1 MDYVYYRVYWA
12 YRKKRES
19 AKILSF
25 LYMTMVFAFLFLPVA
40 FSFCE
45 LLRDPCRRNDGCL
58 LSIYLLIVLMY
69 SYLRFFSNKKIRSI
83 NERFKENHLNQ
94 MIPDWWF
101 FVFLPLGPHYP
112 RQLFVYK
119 GGKIFIFNSR
129 GNYNPEG
136 VIVEFCSCIKE
147 LKLTHKEIVDY
158 LNAIDLYLKE
168 EDVADYG
175 EDIK

>member
-1 MDYVYYRVYWA
+1 MDYIYYRVYWA

-101 FVFLPLGPHYP
+101 FVFLPLSIAWGITIYC
-112 RQLFVYK
+112 LLVKF
-119 GGKIFIFNSR
+119 FIIPFALR
-129 GNYNPEG
+129 GIIYN
-136 VIVEFCSCIKE
+136 
-147 LKLTHKEIVDY
+147 L
-158 LNAIDLYLKE
+158 LY
-168 EDVADYG
+168 
-175 EDIK
+175 

>member
-1 MDYVYYRVYWA
+1 MDYIYYRVYWA

-69 SYLRFFSNKKIRSI
+69 SYLRFFSNKITPK
-83 NERFKENHLNQ
+83 KA
-94 MIPDWWF
+94 
-101 FVFLPLGPHYP
+101 
-112 RQLFVYK
+112 K
-119 GGKIFIFNSR
+119 NSR
-129 GNYNPEG
+129 MMLL
-136 VIVEFCSCIKE
+136 F
-147 LKLTHKEIVDY
+147 
-158 LNAIDLYLKE
+158 
-168 EDVADYG
+168 
-175 EDIK
+175 

>member
-1 MDYVYYRVYWA
+1 MIDYIFYRVYWA

-101 FVFLPLGPHYP
+101 FVFLPLSIAWGITIYCLLVKLLIIPFAL
-112 RQLFVYK
+112 RGIVY
-119 GGKIFIFNSR
+119 N
-129 GNYNPEG
+129 
-136 VIVEFCSCIKE
+136 
-147 LKLTHKEIVDY
+147 L
-158 LNAIDLYLKE
+158 LY
-168 EDVADYG
+168 
-175 EDIK
+175 

>member
-1 MDYVYYRVYWA
+1 MDYIYYRVYWA

-25 LYMTMVFAFLFLPVA
+25 LYMTMMFAFLFLPVA

-101 FVFLPLGPHYP
+101 FVFLPLSIAWGITIYCLLVKLLIIPFAL
-112 RQLFVYK
+112 RGIVY
-119 GGKIFIFNSR
+119 N
-129 GNYNPEG
+129 
-136 VIVEFCSCIKE
+136 
-147 LKLTHKEIVDY
+147 L
-158 LNAIDLYLKE
+158 LY
-168 EDVADYG
+168 
-175 EDIK
+175 

>member
-1 MDYVYYRVYWA
+1 MDYIYYRVYWA

-101 FVFLPLGPHYP
+101 FVFLPLSIAWGITIYC
-112 RQLFVYK
+112 LLVKFLIITFALSGIIY
-119 GGKIFIFNSR
+119 
-129 GNYNPEG
+129 
-136 VIVEFCSCIKE
+136 
-147 LKLTHKEIVDY
+147 Y
-158 LNAIDLYLKE
+158 LLY
-168 EDVADYG
+168 
-175 EDIK
+175 

>member
-1 MDYVYYRVYWA
+1 MDYIYYRVYWA

-101 FVFLPLGPHYP
+101 FVFLPLSIAWGITIYC
-112 RQLFVYK
+112 LL
-119 GGKIFIFNSR
+119 
-129 GNYNPEG
+129 
-136 VIVEFCSCIKE
+136 VEFLIIPFA
-147 LKLTHKEIVDY
+147 LRGIIYNL
-158 LNAIDLYLKE
+158 LY
-168 EDVADYG
+168 
-175 EDIK
+175 

>member
-1 MDYVYYRVYWA
+1 MDYIYYRVYWA

-101 FVFLPLGPHYP
+101 FVFLPLSIAWGITIYCLLVKFLIIPFAL
-112 RQLFVYK
+112 RE
-119 GGKIFIFNSR
+119 II
-129 GNYNPEG
+129 YN
-136 VIVEFCSCIKE
+136 
-147 LKLTHKEIVDY
+147 L
-158 LNAIDLYLKE
+158 LY
-168 EDVADYG
+168 
-175 EDIK
+175 

>member
-1 MDYVYYRVYWA
+1 MDYIYYRVYWA
-12 YRKKRES
+12 YRKKWES

-58 LSIYLLIVLMY
+58 LSIYLLSVLMY

-101 FVFLPLGPHYP
+101 FVLLPLSIAWGITIYCLLVKFLIIPFA
-112 RQLFVYK
+112 L
-119 GGKIFIFNSR
+119 R
-129 GNYNPEG
+129 GIIYN
-136 VIVEFCSCIKE
+136 
-147 LKLTHKEIVDY
+147 L
-158 LNAIDLYLKE
+158 LY
-168 EDVADYG
+168 
-175 EDIK
+175 

>member
-1 MDYVYYRVYWA
+1 MDYIYYRVYWA

-101 FVFLPLGPHYP
+101 FVFLPLSIAWGITIYCLLVKLLIIPFAL
-112 RQLFVYK
+112 RGIVY
-119 GGKIFIFNSR
+119 N
-129 GNYNPEG
+129 
-136 VIVEFCSCIKE
+136 
-147 LKLTHKEIVDY
+147 L
-158 LNAIDLYLKE
+158 LY
-168 EDVADYG
+168 
-175 EDIK
+175 

>member
-1 MDYVYYRVYWA
+1 MDYIYYRVYWA

-101 FVFLPLGPHYP
+101 FVFLPLSIAWGITIYCLLVKFLIIPFD
-112 RQLFVYK
+112 L
-119 GGKIFIFNSR
+119 R
-129 GNYNPEG
+129 GIIYN
-136 VIVEFCSCIKE
+136 
-147 LKLTHKEIVDY
+147 L
-158 LNAIDLYLKE
+158 LY
-168 EDVADYG
+168 
-175 EDIK
+175 